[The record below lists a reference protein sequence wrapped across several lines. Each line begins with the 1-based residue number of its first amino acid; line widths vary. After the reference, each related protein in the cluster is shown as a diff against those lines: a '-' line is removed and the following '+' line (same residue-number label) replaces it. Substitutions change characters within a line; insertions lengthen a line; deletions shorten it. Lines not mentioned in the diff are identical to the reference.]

1 MIKTSEKLFWHQYPE
16 DYVRSIAKNSEWL
29 MLINNNSSVMIFH
42 LLVFNKIFFYSIRNS
57 IGNSYFDIN
66 HSFICIIDYPVL

>member
-1 MIKTSEKLFWHQYPE
+1 
-16 DYVRSIAKNSEWL
+16 

-66 HSFICIIDYPVL
+66 QFHLHHWLPGIVTFLFSFISNELGLLNAIP

>member
-1 MIKTSEKLFWHQYPE
+1 
-16 DYVRSIAKNSEWL
+16 

-57 IGNSYFDIN
+57 IGNSYFDIK
-66 HSFICIIDYPVL
+66 HSFICIIDYLVL